1 MTTVHYRT
9 CPLCEAVCGLAI
21 SVQERAVVR
30 IAGDADD
37 VFSRGFICPKG
48 ATLHHLHE
56 DRDRLRA
63 PLIRRGDDPE
73 HAHWEE
79 VGWDEAFAE
88 VERRLLPVMQQHG
101 RESVAIYLGNPNSH
115 TLAGLLY
122 PRPLIKALSTP
133 NVFSASTVDQMPKH
147 VACGLMF
154 GDPAAIP
161 VPDLDRTDFLLLLGA
176 NPWESNGSLCTAPD
190 FPGRMAALRARGG
203 RFVVVDPRRT
213 RSAAHAD
220 EHVPIRPGTDAQLLL
235 AMIHVVLE
243 EGLARPGRLEPL
255 LAGLAEVRGLSRPFA
270 PEIVEHICAVPAET
284 IRRLAR
290 ELAQTERAVVYGRI
304 GTHTVEFGTL
314 AAWAVDVLN
323 ALTGH
328 LDQPGGA
335 MWPLPAH
342 GHRNLGRRGGGF
354 VMGRHRSRV
363 RGYPEVRGEFPV
375 AALAEEIETSGPG
388 QVRALITVAG
398 NPVLSTPNSARLDRA
413 LRTLECVISVD
424 PYRNETTRHAHVIL
438 PPPSA
443 LERSHYDIAFY
454 SLAVRNV
461 AKWSAPIFE
470 RSGPSEA
477 DILAKLALIASG
489 QGAAADP
496 ALVHSALQRGALA
509 RVAAAIPALAG
520 RSVDELLALL
530 EAEDPTDRMVEIM
543 IRTGAYGDQFGAREG
558 GMTFASLRAATHGI
572 DLGPLEPRLPE
583 LLRTASGSIEL
594 APAPIVE
601 DMARL
606 TKTLDAAPR
615 DGLLLVGRRDLRSNN
630 SWMHNVVPLVKG
642 PARCT
647 LQIHPD
653 DAAARGLGEGATAR
667 VSARAGALLA
677 PVQLTD
683 SVMRGVVC
691 LPHGWGHGASG
702 AQQGVAAERPGVN
715 SNLLSD
721 SERIDPLSGNA
732 VLNGIPVTVELA

>member
-1 MTTVHYRT
+1 MTTVHHRT

-21 SVQERAVVR
+21 SVSDGAVTR
-30 IAGDADD
+30 ITGDGED
-37 VFSRGFICPKG
+37 VFSRGFLCPKG
-48 ATLHHLHE
+48 ATLHHLHA

-73 HAHWEE
+73 HARWDEVSWE
-79 VGWDEAFAE
+79 EAFAE
-88 VERRLLPVMQQHG
+88 VERRLMPVIERQG
-101 RESVAIYLGNPNSH
+101 RAATAIYLGNPNSH
-115 TLAGLLY
+115 TLAGQLY
-122 PRPLIKALSTP
+122 PRPLIKGLATP
-133 NVFSASTVDQMPKH
+133 NIFSASTVDQMPKH
-147 VACGLMF
+147 VSSGLMF
-154 GDPAAIP
+154 GDPGAIP

-220 EHVPIRPGTDAQLLL
+220 EHVPIRPGSDAHLLL
-235 AMIHVVLE
+235 AMLHVVLE

-255 LAGLAEVRGLSRPFA
+255 LSGMSQLRALAQPFT
-270 PEIVEHICAVPAET
+270 PEAVERVSAVPAET

-290 ELAQTERAVVYGRI
+290 ELARTERAVIYGRI

-323 ALTGH
+323 AVTGH

-342 GHRNLGRRGGGF
+342 AQRGKGRGAGFKLGRR
-354 VMGRHRSRV
+354 RSRV

-375 AALAEEIETSGPG
+375 AALAEEIETPGQG

-413 LRTLECVISVD
+413 LRSLDCMVSVD

-454 SLAVRNV
+454 GLAVRNV
-461 AKWSAPIFE
+461 AKWSAPVFE

-477 DILAKLALIASG
+477 DILAKLALIAAG

-496 ALVHSALQRGALA
+496 GLVHAALQREAVT
-509 RVAAAIPALAG
+509 RAAATIPALAG
-520 RSVDELLALL
+520 RSADDLLALL
-530 EAEDPTDRMVEIM
+530 EANDPTDRLVEIM
-543 IRTGAYGDQFGAREG
+543 IRCGAYGDHFGTREG
-558 GMTFASLRAATHGI
+558 LTFAQLRAAEHGI
-572 DLGPLEPRLPE
+572 DLGALEPRLPE
-583 LLRTASGSIEL
+583 LLRTASGMIEL
-594 APAPIVE
+594 APAPIV
-601 DMARL
+601 DDLARL
-606 TKTLDAAPR
+606 TKSIERTPD

-647 LQIHPD
+647 LQMHPD
-653 DAAARGLGEGATAR
+653 DAAARGLQDGATAR

-677 PVQLTD
+677 PVQVTD

-691 LPHGWGHGASG
+691 LPHGWGHGAAG
-702 AQQGVAAERPGVN
+702 AQQDVAAERPGVN

-732 VLNGIPVTVELA
+732 VLNGIPVTVELV

>member
-21 SVQERAVVR
+21 SVRDGAVQR
-30 IAGDADD
+30 IAGDDDD
-37 VFSRGFICPKG
+37 VFSRGFLCPKG
-48 ATLHHLHE
+48 ATLHHLHQ

-79 VGWDEAFAE
+79 ASWEEAFAE
-88 VERRLLPVMQQHG
+88 VERRLAPVLAQHG
-101 RESVAIYLGNPNSH
+101 REAAAIYLGNPNSH
-115 TLAGLLY
+115 TLSGHFY
-122 PRPLIKALSTP
+122 PRPLIKALGTP

-147 VACGLMF
+147 VSSGLMF
-154 GDPAAIP
+154 GDPGAIP

-190 FPGRMAALRARGG
+190 FPGRIAALRARGG
-203 RFVVVDPRRT
+203 KFVVVDPRRT

-220 EHVPIRPGTDAQLLL
+220 EHVPIRPGSDAHLLL

-243 EGLARPGRLEPL
+243 EGLARPGRLAPL
-255 LAGLAEVRGLSRPFA
+255 LAGLSELSALARPFT
-270 PEIVEHICAVPAET
+270 PEAVARISAVPADT
-284 IRRLAR
+284 IRRLTR

-328 LDQPGGA
+328 LDAPGGA

-342 GHRNLGRRGGGF
+342 AQRGAARRGAGFVLGRRK
-354 VMGRHRSRV
+354 SRV

-375 AALAEEIETSGPG
+375 AALAEEIETPG
-388 QVRALITVAG
+388 RGQIRALITIAG
-398 NPVLSTPNSARLDRA
+398 NPVLSTPGSARLDRA
-413 LRTLECVISVD
+413 LRTLDCVISVD

-443 LERSHYDIAFY
+443 LERSHYDVAFY
-454 SLAVRNV
+454 SLAVHNV
-461 AKWSAPIFE
+461 AKWSAPIFA

-477 DILAKLALIASG
+477 DIMAKLALIAAG
-489 QGAAADP
+489 KGAGADP
-496 ALVHSALQRGALA
+496 ALVHAMLQREALTRAVSAL
-509 RVAAAIPALAG
+509 PALAG
-520 RSVDELLALL
+520 RSVDELLTLL

-543 IRTGAYGDQFGAREG
+543 VRSGAYGDHFGTREHG
-558 GMTFASLRAATHGI
+558 LTFARLRAATHGI
-572 DLGPLEPRLPE
+572 DLGALEPRLPE

-594 APAPIVE
+594 APAPIVA

-606 TKTLDAAPR
+606 TKSLEATPD

-630 SWMHNVVPLVKG
+630 SWMHNVAPLVKG

-647 LQIHPD
+647 LQMHPD
-653 DAAARGLGEGATAR
+653 DAAARGLSEGATAR

-683 SVMRGVVC
+683 SLMRGVVS

-702 AQQGVAAERPGVN
+702 AQQDVAAARPGVN

-732 VLNGIPVTVELA
+732 VLNGIPVSVELA